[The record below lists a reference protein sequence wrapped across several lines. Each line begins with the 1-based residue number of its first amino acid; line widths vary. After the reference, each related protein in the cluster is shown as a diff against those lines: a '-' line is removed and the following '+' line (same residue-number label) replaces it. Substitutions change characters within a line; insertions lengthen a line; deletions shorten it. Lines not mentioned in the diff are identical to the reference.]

1 MKKNAVKKLALAKE
15 TVRNLES
22 SFRHVGGGATAAVT
36 CTTYGTNNC
45 SNYCGTTS
53 YRTCDGCGSEL
64 F

>member
-22 SFRHVGGGATAAVT
+22 SFRHVEGGATGAAA

-45 SNYCGTTS
+45 SNLCGTTS

-64 F
+64 C